1 MSKKVNAMSFFGIGD
16 AILERKIEVQHE
28 KNVQVVKK
36 VAQQEPNKNKREQ
49 AVERTIAILESE
61 KAYYNNVEKDARRIL
76 NSCINDAYRRG

>member
-1 MSKKVNAMSFFGIGD
+1 MSKKVNELSFGIGD
-16 AILERKIEVQHE
+16 AILERKIEVQHK
-28 KNVQVVKK
+28 KNVAAVKK
-36 VAQQEPNKNKREQ
+36 MAQEEPNKNKREQ

>member
-1 MSKKVNAMSFFGIGD
+1 MSKKVNELSFFGVGD

-36 VAQQEPNKNKREQ
+36 VAQQEPNKKKREF
-49 AVERTIAILESE
+49 ALKRTIAILESE
-61 KAYYNNVEKDARRIL
+61 KDYYPNTEKDAKRIL